1 MSSLKTHLQK
11 NTIRDNKALQGVFTK
26 DCDNCAGWGSCKKS
40 TCHKCLGSGK
50 MPKDK
55 ITIADVIDNAES
67 LFGYA
72 RVCSICNQEHKMKE
86 GLKDGV
92 VSMYSH
98 RDDKIMTKYKFNSVE
113 ILVDCFDNKPLK
125 DIEDYIIKNLK

>member
-67 LFGYA
+67 LFGKHNDWFDNYSGSEKLYYY
-72 RVCSICNQEHKMKE
+72 RYCSHK
-86 GLKDGV
+86 
-92 VSMYSH
+92 
-98 RDDKIMTKYKFNSVE
+98 
-113 ILVDCFDNKPLK
+113 ILTMCIKNKPLK